1 MKVCLE
7 GEISKQ
13 TVLNS
18 LSRGQQPSGDL
29 IPWLISQ
36 QVYFIHFKYVTIHN
50 TYYVNFD
57 RW

>member
-1 MKVCLE
+1 VCLE

-36 QVYFIHFKYVTIHN
+36 QVLYL
-50 TYYVNFD
+50 NFSISIAT
-57 RW
+57 